1 VTDKGRNN
9 RQCKPGGI
17 PGHVPEE
24 QPVIFSGIRS
34 MEVFGTELSDPYQ
47 ALLIIVTLLAL
58 IFFRGSQTSLDQGQ
72 IKLS

>member
-1 VTDKGRNN
+1 
-9 RQCKPGGI
+9 
-17 PGHVPEE
+17 
-24 QPVIFSGIRS
+24 